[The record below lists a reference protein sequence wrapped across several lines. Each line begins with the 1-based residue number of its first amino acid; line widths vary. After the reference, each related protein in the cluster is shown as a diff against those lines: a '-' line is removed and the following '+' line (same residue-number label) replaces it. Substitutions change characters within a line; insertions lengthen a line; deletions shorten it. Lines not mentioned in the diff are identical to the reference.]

1 MFRHLIATI
10 LIGLAAVN
18 AAADEREAQIDR
30 YINSEIAR
38 QRIPGLS
45 LAIVKDGQLLLAKGY
60 GFANLEH
67 RVPATERTICGNLG
81 LNDRDV
87 RMAQL
92 YDIVRRLVPMGTRGA
107 IMDRQAM
114 WLRERN
120 RCGGDRACIG
130 QAYDRR
136 IRELNRVLE
145 ERVYPQGPF

>member
-1 MFRHLIATI
+1 MRLVSLA
-10 LIGLAAVN
+10 LAAALALG
-18 AAADEREAQIDR
+18 AAA
-30 YINSEIAR
+30 
-38 QRIPGLS
+38 LS
-45 LAIVKDGQLLLAKGY
+45 LPGKASAASFDCRRAGT
-60 GFANLEH
+60 
-67 RVPATERTICGNLG
+67 ATERTICANLG

-107 IMDRQAM
+107 IMDRQSV

-120 RCGGDRACIG
+120 RCGGNVSCIG

>member
-1 MFRHLIATI
+1 MRLLPLAIATAVALGGMTLI
-10 LIGLAAVN
+10 LPTAAS
-18 AAADEREAQIDR
+18 AASFDCRRA
-30 YINSEIAR
+30 
-38 QRIPGLS
+38 GT
-45 LAIVKDGQLLLAKGY
+45 
-60 GFANLEH
+60 
-67 RVPATERTICGNLG
+67 ATERTICGNLG

-107 IMDRQAM
+107 IMDRQTV

-120 RCGGDRACIG
+120 RCGGDRTCIG

>member
-1 MFRHLIATI
+1 MRLVSLA
-10 LIGLAAVN
+10 LAAALAIGGGSAALTLPGK
-18 AAADEREAQIDR
+18 AAAASFNCRRA
-30 YINSEIAR
+30 
-38 QRIPGLS
+38 GT
-45 LAIVKDGQLLLAKGY
+45 
-60 GFANLEH
+60 
-67 RVPATERTICGNLG
+67 ATERAICGNLG

-92 YDIVRRLVPMGTRGA
+92 YDILRRLVPMGTRGA
-107 IMDRQAM
+107 IMDRQSA

-120 RCGGDRACIG
+120 RCGGDRSCIG

>member
-1 MFRHLIATI
+1 MRLIPLAIAVTLALGGI
-10 LIGLAAVN
+10 SLGLALPTAAV
-18 AAADEREAQIDR
+18 AASFDCRRA
-30 YINSEIAR
+30 
-38 QRIPGLS
+38 GTT
-45 LAIVKDGQLLLAKGY
+45 
-60 GFANLEH
+60 
-67 RVPATERTICGNLG
+67 TERTICGNLG

-107 IMDRQAM
+107 IMDRQTM

>member
-1 MFRHLIATI
+1 MRLVSPA
-10 LIGLAAVN
+10 
-18 AAADEREAQIDR
+18 
-30 YINSEIAR
+30 
-38 QRIPGLS
+38 
-45 LAIVKDGQLLLAKGY
+45 LAIALAIGGGAVALSMSGQASAASFDCRRAGT
-60 GFANLEH
+60 
-67 RVPATERTICGNLG
+67 ATERTICGNLG

-107 IMDRQAM
+107 IMDRQSA

-120 RCGGDRACIG
+120 RCGGDRNCIG